1 MYFSLKRLARG
12 IAAAALGLALA
23 SPLATAIAQTPPD
36 VLVVGLVAEPKSLD
50 PHASTAASDFQI
62 DVNVYEGLLRFK
74 PGTLEIEPALAE
86 SYTASEDG
94 MSYTFKLRSGVKFH
108 DGSELNA
115 EAVKFNFDRIRSEG
129 GEFPMAFLF
138 SSIAEVIV
146 DDPMTVTFKLSE
158 PFAPLLANF
167 AGPSALIVS
176 PAAVEK
182 SGEEFGRNP
191 SGTGPFK
198 FVTWE
203 SNRQVAIEANPDYWG
218 TKPTLKGI
226 VFRPITDANARV
238 AELLAGGVDLLTELP
253 ADSVKQLGTD
263 PKFKVYDV
271 TAPSV
276 WFLILN
282 LKEEP
287 LKDVRVR
294 QALNY
299 AINKDSLV
307 NDVLQGTAAVADS
320 PVPEAFNWAYNETLA
335 PYPYDPEKAK
345 ALLAE
350 AGYPDGFETNFLVTE
365 GGSGMLDPV
374 AMGTAIQADLAAVGV
389 KANIQTYE
397 WNTFLDTVNPGLEG
411 KAGLAEMA
419 WMTSDPD
426 TLPFLTLRTEAWPA
440 EGGYNSG
447 YYSNPEVDKLLAEAR
462 SSADQAKRAE
472 LYKQISK
479 LVYDDAPWV
488 FVANAKA
495 NAVAGANIGNFQLE
509 PSSQL
514 FLANVTKT
522 AN

>member
-1 MYFSLKRLARG
+1 MNRPLRG
-12 IAAAALGLALA
+12 IMRGMMVAALGVALA
-23 SPLATAIAQTPPD
+23 APVSVAFAQTPPD

-50 PHASTAASDFQI
+50 PQASTAASDFQI

-86 SYTASEDG
+86 SYTAAEDG
-94 MSYTFKLRSGVKFH
+94 KSYTFKLRSGIKFH
-108 DGSELNA
+108 DGSDFNA
-115 EAVKFNFDRIRSEG
+115 EAVKFNFDRIRTEG

-138 SSIAEVIV
+138 SSITDVVV
-146 DDPMTVTFKLSE
+146 DDPLTVTFKLNE
-158 PFAPLLANF
+158 PFAPLLTNL
-167 AGPSALIVS
+167 AGSSALIVS
-176 PAAVEK
+176 PAAVAQF
-182 SGEEFGRNP
+182 GEDFGRNP

-238 AELLAGGVDLLTELP
+238 AELLSGGVDLLTELP
-253 ADSVKQLGTD
+253 ADSVKQLSTD
-263 PKFKVYDV
+263 AQFKVYNV
-271 TAPSV
+271 VAPSV

-282 LKEEP
+282 LKEEA
-287 LKDVRVR
+287 LQDVRVR

-320 PVPEAFNWAYNETLA
+320 PVPEAFNWAYNKALK

-350 AGYPDGFETNFLVTE
+350 AGYPNGFTTNFLVTE

-389 KANIQTYE
+389 TANIQTYE
-397 WNTFLDTVNPGLEG
+397 WNTYLDTVNPGLEG
-411 KAGLAEMA
+411 KAGMAEMA

-426 TLPFLTLRTEAWPA
+426 TLPFLTLRSEAFPDK
-440 EGGYNSG
+440 GGFNSG
-447 YYSNPEVDKLLAEAR
+447 YYSNPEVDKLLAQAR
-462 SSADQAKRAE
+462 SSADQAERAE
-472 LYKQISK
+472 LYKQVSQ
-479 LVYDDAPWV
+479 LVHDDAPWV

-495 NAVAGANIGNFQLE
+495 NAVARATIGNFQLE
-509 PSSQL
+509 PSSSL
-514 FLANVTKT
+514 FLANVTKS